1 MNWTPEQSMAITLRD
16 KNILVAAAA
25 GSGKTAVLVERIKRL
40 VLEEMCPIDRM
51 LIVTFTNAA
60 AAEMKEKIRKALQ
73 GAVDELAASAVNDGG
88 GSGDV
93 AGDGD
98 LGADSDSEQK
108 EYKEKL
114 DFLRQQLNNLPQAQ
128 ISTFHSFALEVI
140 RKYFY
145 IIDVEPNFKICD
157 DAQTA
162 ILKAEALDALM
173 DARYEESD
181 PEFLHFLDCYS
192 GERNDNAVRELID
205 EVYRTIDALPEPYV
219 WLREKTEMLENAQY
233 NGGESIRPMLDFL
246 FEIAEENL
254 SDAEALIQ
262 ENIQIALENDMTE
275 AAALAESDLSKIQ
288 AVREH
293 MGDYDD
299 FRTALGAI
307 KFDRLKTSILKSFA
321 VTEEEVLKAVRREQ
335 KWKDNRKDARDKVS
349 ELKKNLFDMDLESMA
364 QEMAQTSRE
373 MKMLESLVV
382 EYGNRYRDEKKERC
396 LMDFSDIEH
405 YAYEI
410 LKDEEVS
417 RYYREKFE
425 HIFVDEYQ
433 DSNVMQ
439 EAFLGRVA
447 RENNLFLVGDVKQSI
462 YKFRL
467 AEPEI
472 FQRRYKEYASG
483 DQKTSVKIDLNKNFR
498 SKRPIINFV
507 NDIFS
512 YLMEDYDEAAALN
525 MGDPNGDKYYH
536 EPVLYLTDA
545 EWNEDEIISDDL
557 KSMIKTEKEALA
569 AVKIIKE
576 SLGKPFFDSKAGVE
590 RPLELKDIVIL
601 MRGVRG
607 QGEIYYNVLMENGI
621 PAYVADDDGYFD
633 TMEINNF
640 LSLLMLLD
648 NEKQDVQLL
657 TVLRSEIFGFTIAEL
672 AQIRIHSKAG
682 SYYSAFVE
690 YSQSGDDEALRKKS
704 ADALSSIA
712 DWQSMAMFMP
722 IEELIWKLMLDTGFY
737 ISVGAMPGGR
747 QRQANLRALVDKALA
762 YRKGE
767 RGSLYGF
774 IRYIEALKTRKV
786 PSGQVKLV
794 GEGDEI
800 VKIMTVHKS
809 KGLEFPMV
817 ILAGYCRTLRYTPI
831 GSSAVMHKDF
841 GVALPIVNP
850 EKYLSLTTTFQK
862 IIKEKLHMEE
872 RAEEERI
879 LYVALTRPKDRLVI
893 LGSHQNMDK
902 FFEKNKKNYQ
912 SYFHM
917 TGGYIHNR
925 LHRCVILDDSDLA
938 RLITYR
944 KRSNEPILR
953 LFDQDNRTGN
963 DELAEKV
970 RKQIEFRYPHQ
981 REMNIKSK
989 YSVSELNALSESTEA
1004 AMLPGAS
1011 AAPAGG
1017 SIDRWSLDS
1026 LKEPASFQKKEIF
1039 TAAQKGTIYHT
1050 LLEHIQF
1057 QSLYAC
1063 ADEEAERAEVEATCQ
1078 WLVDKQFLTAEEAEV
1093 LDADIVLKLIH
1104 TELGQ
1109 RLAEADSE
1117 NLLWKEQ
1124 PFNLKMAY
1132 DPDGSGQSSDVF
1144 VQGVIDCYFQEADG
1158 LVLVDYKTSRIRTND
1173 GEHALAAEK
1182 NRIAQQYRT
1191 QIDIYRQA
1199 LEEATGK
1206 TVKEAYIYLTNCGE
1220 VIEM

>member
-40 VLEEMCPIDRM
+40 ILEDMCPIDRM

-60 AAEMKEKIRKALQ
+60 AAEMKEKIRRALQ
-73 GAVDELAASAVNDGG
+73 GAVEDMA
-88 GSGDV
+88 

-98 LGADSDSEQK
+98 GDAAGEQM

-128 ISTFHSFALEVI
+128 ISTFHAFALEVI

-145 IIDVEPNFKICD
+145 VIDIEPNFKICD
-157 DAQTA
+157 EAQMA
-162 ILKAEALDALM
+162 ILKADALDALM

-192 GERNDNAVRELID
+192 GEKNDNAVRELID
-205 EVYRTIDALPEPYV
+205 NVHKTIEALPEPYV

-233 NGGESIRPMLDFL
+233 DGGESIRPILDFL

-254 SDAEALIQ
+254 NDAEVLIKD
-262 ENIQIALENDMTE
+262 NIQAALENDMTE
-275 AAALAESDLSKIQ
+275 ATALAESDLSKIQ

-299 FRTALGAI
+299 FRAALGAL
-307 KFDRLKTSILKSFA
+307 KFDTQKRGILKSYA
-321 VTEEEVLKAVRREQ
+321 TTEKEVLKAERREHI
-335 KWKDNRKDARDKVS
+335 WKDKRKKAKEKVTD
-349 ELKKNLFDMDLESMA
+349 LKDGLFAHDLESMA

-382 EYGNRYRDEKKERC
+382 EYGNRYRDEKKERG
-396 LMDFSDIEH
+396 LMDFGDIEH

-472 FQRRYKEYASG
+472 FQRRYKKYALG
-483 DQKTSVKIDLNKNFR
+483 DQKTSVKIDLNRNFR

-507 NDIFS
+507 NNIFS
-512 YLMEDYDEAAALN
+512 YIMEDYDEAAALN
-525 MGDPNGDKYYH
+525 MGDPDGDKYYH
-536 EPVLYLTDA
+536 DPVLYLTDA
-545 EWNEDEIISDDL
+545 NWDEDEIISDEL
-557 KSMIKTEKEALA
+557 KSIIKTEKEALA

-590 RPLELKDIVIL
+590 RPIELKDIVIL

-607 QGEIYYNVLMENGI
+607 YGDIFYNVLMENGI
-621 PAYVADDDGYFD
+621 PAYVDDDDGYFD

-657 TVLRSEIFGFTIAEL
+657 TVLRSEIFGFTITEL
-672 AQIRIHSKAG
+672 VQIRIHSKEG

-704 ADALSSIA
+704 AAALSSIA

-737 ISVGAMPGGR
+737 ISMGAMPGGR

-774 IRYIEALKTRKV
+774 IRYIDALKTRNV

-794 GEGDEI
+794 GEGDEL

-817 ILAGYCRTLRYTPI
+817 ILAGYCRGLNYSRV

-841 GVALPIVNP
+841 GVALPIVKP

-872 RAEEERI
+872 RAEEMRI

-893 LGSHQNMDK
+893 LGSIPK
-902 FFEKNKKNYQ
+902 LSIVLEYIERFKNNSK
-912 SYFHM
+912 SYFDM
-917 TGGYIHNR
+917 TGWYICTR
-925 LHRCVILDDSDLA
+925 LHRLKVLNDGDFIS
-938 RLITYR
+938 LITHR
-944 KRSNEPILR
+944 ERSNEPILR
-953 LFDQDNRTGN
+953 LFDQDNHTGN
-963 DELAEKV
+963 DEFAEKV

-989 YSVSELNALSESTEA
+989 YSVSELNAWSEGTGA
-1004 AMLPGAS
+1004 AMLPGAG
-1011 AAPAGG
+1011 AEPAG
-1017 SIDRWSLDS
+1017 SIIDRWSLDS

-1078 WLVDKQFLTAEEAEV
+1078 WLVDKQFLSAEEEEV

-1109 RLAEADSE
+1109 RLAEAESE

-1132 DPDGSGQSSDVF
+1132 DPDGSGQPSDVF
-1144 VQGVIDCYFQEADG
+1144 VQGVIDCYFQEADE
-1158 LVLVDYKTSRIRTND
+1158 LVLVDYKTSKIRAND
-1173 GEHALAAEK
+1173 GEYTMAAEK

-1199 LEEATGK
+1199 LEESTGK

>member
-40 VLEEMCPIDRM
+40 ILEDMCPIDRM

-73 GAVDELAASAVNDGG
+73 GAVDELAAS
-88 GSGDV
+88 V
-93 AGDGD
+93 ADGDGD
-98 LGADSDSEQK
+98 GDAASEQK

-128 ISTFHSFALEVI
+128 ISTFHAFALEVI

-145 IIDVEPNFKICD
+145 VIDIEPNFKICD
-157 DAQTA
+157 EAQTA
-162 ILKAEALDALM
+162 ILKADAMDALM

-205 EVYRTIDALPEPYV
+205 NVHKTIEALPEPYV

-233 NGGESIRPMLDFL
+233 DGGESIRPILDFL

-254 SDAEALIQ
+254 SDAEVLIKD
-262 ENIQIALENDMTE
+262 NIQAALENDMTE

-299 FRTALGAI
+299 FRAALGTL
-307 KFDRLKTSILKSFA
+307 KFDTQKRGILKSFA
-321 VTEEEVLKAVRREQ
+321 ATEEEVLKAERREQ
-335 KWKDNRKDARDKVS
+335 IWKDKRKNAKDKLND
-349 ELKKNLFDMDLESMA
+349 LKKGLFAHDLESLA

-382 EYGNRYRDEKKERC
+382 EYGNRYRDEKKERG
-396 LMDFSDIEH
+396 LMDFGDIEH

-472 FQRRYKEYASG
+472 FQRRYKKYALG
-483 DQKTSVKIDLNKNFR
+483 DQKTSVKIDLNRNFR

-507 NDIFS
+507 NNIFS
-512 YLMEDYDEAAALN
+512 YIMEDYDEAAALN
-525 MGDPNGDKYYH
+525 MGDPYGDKYYH
-536 EPVLYLTDA
+536 DPVLYLTDVN
-545 EWNEDEIISDDL
+545 WDEDEIISDEL

-576 SLGKPFFDSKAGVE
+576 SLGKPFFDSKAGVK
-590 RPLELKDIVIL
+590 RPIELKDIVIL

-607 QGEIYYNVLMENGI
+607 YGDIFYNVLMENGI
-621 PAYVADDDGYFD
+621 PAYVDDNDGYFD

-657 TVLRSEIFGFTIAEL
+657 TVLRSEIFRFTIAEL
-672 AQIRIHSKAG
+672 AQIRIHSKEG

-690 YSQSGDDEALRKKS
+690 YLQSGDDEALRKKS
-704 ADALSSIA
+704 AAALSSIA

-737 ISVGAMPGGR
+737 ISMGAMPGGR

-774 IRYIEALKTRKV
+774 IRYIDALKTRNV

-794 GEGDEI
+794 GEGDEL

-817 ILAGYCRTLRYTPI
+817 ILAGYCRGLNYSRV

-841 GVALPIVNP
+841 GVALPIVKP

-872 RAEEERI
+872 RAEEMRI

-893 LGSHQNMDK
+893 LGSIPK
-902 FFEKNKKNYQ
+902 LSTVLEYIERFKNNSK
-912 SYFHM
+912 SYFDM
-917 TGGYIHNR
+917 TGWYICTR
-925 LHRCVILDDSDLA
+925 LHRLKVLNDGDFIS
-938 RLITYR
+938 LITHR
-944 KRSNEPILR
+944 ERSNEPILR
-953 LFDQDNRTGN
+953 MFDQDNRTGN

-970 RKQIEFRYPHQ
+970 RKQIEFSYPHK

-989 YSVSELNALSESTEA
+989 YSVSELNAWSEGTGA
-1004 AMLPGAS
+1004 AMLPGAGVE
-1011 AAPAGG
+1011 PADG

-1063 ADEEAERAEVEATCQ
+1063 ADEEAEREEVEATCQ
-1078 WLVDKQFLTAEEAEV
+1078 WLVDKQFLSAEEAEV

-1109 RLAEADSE
+1109 RLAEAESE

-1132 DPDGSGQSSDVF
+1132 DPDGSGQPSDVF
-1144 VQGVIDCYFQEADG
+1144 VQGVIDCYFQEVDE
-1158 LVLVDYKTSRIRTND
+1158 LVLVDYKTSKIRAND
-1173 GEHALAAEK
+1173 GEYTMAAEK

-1199 LEEATGK
+1199 LEESTGK

>member
-40 VLEEMCPIDRM
+40 ILEEMCPIDRM

-60 AAEMKEKIRKALQ
+60 AAEMKEKIRRALQ
-73 GAVDELAASAVNDGG
+73 GAVDELAASVATSEDA
-88 GSGDV
+88 

-98 LGADSDSEQK
+98 AAGEQK

-114 DFLRQQLNNLPQAQ
+114 DFLRQQLNSLPQAQ
-128 ISTFHSFALEVI
+128 ISTFHAFALEVI

-157 DAQTA
+157 EAQTT
-162 ILKAEALDALM
+162 ILKADAMDALM

-192 GERNDNAVRELID
+192 GERNDNAVRDLI
-205 EVYRTIDALPEPYV
+205 EKVYKTIEALPEPYV
-219 WLREKTEMLENAQY
+219 WLREKTEMLETAQY
-233 NGGESIRPMLDFL
+233 NGGESIRPMLDFI

-254 SDAEALIQ
+254 SDAEVLIQ
-262 ENIQIALENDMTE
+262 DNIQVALENDMTE

-288 AVREH
+288 ALREH

-299 FRTALGAI
+299 FRDALGAL
-307 KFDRLKTSILKSFA
+307 KFDIQKRGILKSFA
-321 VTEEEVLKAVRREQ
+321 TTEEEVLKAERRA
-335 KWKDNRKDARDKVS
+335 KIWKDKRDAAKNKLTD
-349 ELKKNLFDMDLESMA
+349 LKKGLFANDLEFMA

-382 EYGNRYRDEKKERC
+382 EFGNRYRDEKKERG
-396 LMDFSDIEH
+396 LMDFGDIEH

-472 FQRRYKEYASG
+472 FQRRYKKYALG
-483 DQKTSVKIDLNKNFR
+483 DQETSVKIDLNRNFR

-507 NDIFS
+507 NNIFS
-512 YLMEDYDEAAALN
+512 YIMEDYDEAAALN

-536 EPVLYLTDA
+536 DPVLYLTDA
-545 EWNEDEIISDDL
+545 EWDEDEIISDEL
-557 KSMIKTEKEALA
+557 KSMIKAEKEALA
-569 AVKIIKE
+569 AVKIIRE

-601 MRGVRG
+601 MRGVRRDG
-607 QGEIYYNVLMENGI
+607 DIFYNVLMENGI
-621 PAYVADDDGYFD
+621 PAYVDDNDGYFD

-657 TVLRSEIFGFTIAEL
+657 TVLRSEIFGFTITEL
-672 AQIRIHSKAG
+672 AQIRIHSKEG
-682 SYYSAFVE
+682 SYYNAFVE
-690 YSQSGDDEALRKKS
+690 YSKSGGDETLRKKS
-704 ADALSSIA
+704 AAALSSIA

-737 ISVGAMPGGR
+737 ISMGAMPGGR

-774 IRYIEALKTRKV
+774 IRYIEALKTRNV

-794 GEGDEI
+794 GEGDEL

-817 ILAGYCRTLRYTPI
+817 ILAGYCKGLKYSRV

-841 GVALPIVNP
+841 GVALPIVHP

-862 IIKEKLHMEE
+862 IITEKLHMEE
-872 RAEEERI
+872 RAEEVRI

-893 LGSHQNMDK
+893 LGSHQGLDK
-902 FFEKNKKNYQ
+902 VFENIDRFKKNYR
-912 SYFHM
+912 SYFDM
-917 TGGYIHNR
+917 TGWYICTQ
-925 LHRCVILDDSDLA
+925 LHRLQVFNDGDFIS
-938 RLITYR
+938 LITHR
-944 KRSNEPILR
+944 ERSNEPILR
-953 LFDQDNRTGN
+953 LFDQDNHTGN

-970 RKQIEFRYPHQ
+970 RKQIEFRYPYQ

-989 YSVSELNALSESTEA
+989 YSVSELNALGEGDA
-1004 AMLPGAS
+1004 AAS
-1011 AAPAGG
+1011 RASLDAAAAPAGG
-1017 SIDRWSLDS
+1017 IIGRWSLDS

-1057 QSLYAC
+1057 QTLYAC
-1063 ADEEAERAEVEATCQ
+1063 ADEEAEKAEVEATCQ
-1078 WLVDKQFLTAEEAEV
+1078 WLVDKQFLTEEEAEV

-1109 RLAEADSE
+1109 RLAEAESE

-1132 DPDGSGQSSDVF
+1132 DPDGSGQPSDVF
-1144 VQGVIDCYFQEADG
+1144 VQGVIDCYFQEEDG

-1173 GEHALAAEK
+1173 GGNTLATEK
-1182 NRIAQQYRT
+1182 KRIAQQYRT

-1199 LEEATGK
+1199 LEESTGK